1 MGLGK
6 KSKAPS
12 YKSTTLQNP
21 YVKAYINKD
30 GTSGYVLN
38 DFLSN
43 MNKSIEGTLPSL
55 YNQLLYPNLD
65 NEVAQARMSA
75 FNDALNEQSN
85 KQFENNINTL
95 SQRGLLR
102 SSALND
108 MTNKLSEYQTK
119 QISNYAKELISN
131 NTNEVSSLLNMFLN
145 QYLLGSNL
153 GQNAFSSALSANQLL
168 NNHRLAQYQQSLQG
182 NMLQNS
188 QMGQFAAAM
197 LKLLGT
203 MDKEIDK

>member
-197 LKLLGT
+197 VKLLGT